1 MAVAAVAVAAVSWP
15 AVVVSGGGGCGG
27 GRGGRGGRRVCGK
40 RRHLSLLYER
50 REFDL
55 V

>member
-15 AVVVSGGGGCGG
+15 AVVVSDGGGGGG
-27 GRGGRGGRRVCGK
+27 GGGRRVCGK
-40 RRHLSLLYER
+40 RMHLSLLYER

>member
-1 MAVAAVAVAAVSWP
+1 M
-15 AVVVSGGGGCGG
+15 VVVSDGGSGGGGGG
-27 GRGGRGGRRVCGK
+27 GGGGSGGGSGVGGRRVCGK

>member
-15 AVVVSGGGGCGG
+15 AVVVSDGGGGGG
-27 GRGGRGGRRVCGK
+27 GGGGGRRVCGK